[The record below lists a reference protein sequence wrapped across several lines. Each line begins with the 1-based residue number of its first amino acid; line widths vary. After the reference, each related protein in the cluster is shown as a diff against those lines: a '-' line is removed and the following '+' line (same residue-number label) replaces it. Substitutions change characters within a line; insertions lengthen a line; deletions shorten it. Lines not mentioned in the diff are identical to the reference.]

1 MIDRREIL
9 DAATRMSLQP
19 HVVEKDYVLGW
30 MLAGINAHPA
40 LRDPWVFKG
49 GTCLKKCFFETY
61 RFSEDL
67 DFTLMDEAQI
77 EAGFLHAAFV
87 EIGEWIYER
96 TGIEIP
102 PDMIEFDIYTNPR
115 GSISCQ
121 GKVSYRGPL
130 RAGGGG
136 NRGLPRIKLDLT
148 ADECLVLAPVSVPV
162 FHPYSDEPPEG
173 IAISAYAYEEVFG
186 EKVRAL
192 AERTRPRDLYDVIN
206 LFRNGDAL
214 PAPAVLLDV
223 ITQKCA
229 FKKRGVPALAELEP
243 HRGELEQLWS
253 NMLAHQLPLLPP
265 YQQYWDELPAF
276 FEWLVGGNRTAMPVA
291 YALGTGETVLRERV
305 LRLNARA
312 NVQAMIEVIRFAAAN
327 RLTVDLD
334 YDGGTRRIEPY
345 SLRRTREDEVILH
358 AVRADNGQHRSYRID
373 RMQGARATNQSFAPR
388 YEIELTP
395 QGPVRIAPTSARETV
410 PGARAATPRAVARTG
425 FGAPARKPKAPS
437 QPRPFGQLTY
447 VYQCPMCQKK
457 FNRSRMDPK
466 LNAHKN
472 TWGQACSGRTGYLV
486 DTRS

>member
-9 DAATRMSLQP
+9 DMATRMSLQP

-67 DFTLMDEAQI
+67 DFTLTDEAQI
-77 EAGFLHAAFV
+77 EADFLRTTFV

-102 PDMIEFDIYTNPR
+102 PDMIEFDIYQNPR
-115 GSISCQ
+115 GTTSCQ
-121 GKVSYRGPL
+121 GKISYRGPL
-130 RAGGGG
+130 RAGGAG

-162 FHPYSDEPPEG
+162 FHPYSDAPADG

-206 LFRNGDAL
+206 LFRNGEAL

-229 FKKRGVPALAELEP
+229 FKKRGIPALEELEP

-253 NMLAHQLPLLPP
+253 DMLAHQLPMLPP
-265 YQQYWDELPAF
+265 YEQYWDELPAF
-276 FEWLVGGNRTAMPVA
+276 FDWLGGGERVASPVA
-291 YALGTGETVLRERV
+291 FVLGAGETVLRERV
-305 LRLNARA
+305 LRLNVRA
-312 NVQAMIEVIRFAAAN
+312 DVQAMIEVIRFAAAN
-327 RLTVDLD
+327 RLAVDLD
-334 YDGGTRRIEPY
+334 YEGRTRRIEPY
-345 SLRRTREDEVILH
+345 SLRRTRDDQVVLH
-358 AVRADNGQHRSYRID
+358 AVRADTGEHRSYRID

-388 YEIELTP
+388 YEIELAP
-395 QGPVRIAPTSARETV
+395 KGPVRIAPSAAREPTTV
-410 PGARAATPRAVARTG
+410 VRSAASRNVGRAK
-425 FGAPARKPKAPS
+425 PARSSK
-437 QPRPFGQLTY
+437 PFGQLTY
-447 VYQCPMCQKK
+447 VYQCPICQKK
-457 FNRSRMDPK
+457 FNRSKMDAK

-472 TWGQACSGRTGYLV
+472 AWGQTCSGRTGYLV
-486 DTRS
+486 DTRY